1 MGFSRVQG
9 LGFSGVQYFEM
20 MEEIVKEAERSYR
33 ELTDETEGFYDYF
46 YEATVVNE
54 ISLMNIGNRPS
65 RRNAAVRD
73 KSSLRAIPWVFGW
86 SQVKK
91 AEGRGGDRVTGGK
104 RMGGGLTS
112 LTIPSLFFCSLFF
125 FFFF

>member
-1 MGFSRVQG
+1 
-9 LGFSGVQYFEM
+9 M

-33 ELTDETEGFYDYF
+33 DLTDETEGFYDYF

-54 ISLMNIGNRPS
+54 ICLMNIGSRPS

-86 SQVKK
+86 SQVK
-91 AEGRGGDRVTGGK
+91 ATEGRAGGAGSGWEAAAPR
-104 RMGGGLTS
+104 S
-112 LTIPSLFFCSLFF
+112 
-125 FFFF
+125 